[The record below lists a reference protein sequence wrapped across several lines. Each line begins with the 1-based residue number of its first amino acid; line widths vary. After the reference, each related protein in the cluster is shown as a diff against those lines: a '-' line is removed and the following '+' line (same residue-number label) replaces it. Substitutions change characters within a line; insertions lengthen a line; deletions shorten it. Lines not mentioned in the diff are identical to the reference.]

1 MNNDVN
7 QLYSVL
13 FDTLKDLRD
22 PAKKIDTSRV
32 KLIND
37 TAKNIIDT
45 AKTEVDCMRVTGS
58 NRTGSGFLPIASN
71 RQLVRHD
78 TPEAKGEP
86 AMVPAP
92 PDQMSAGKML
102 SAYVTRHEIK

>member
-1 MNNDVN
+1 MSDIN

-22 PAKKIDTSRV
+22 PEKKIDTARV

-45 AKTEVDCMRVTGS
+45 AKTEVDTAKTEVDCMRVTGT
-58 NRTGSGFLPIASN
+58 RGSGFLPAPMN
-71 RQLVRHD
+71 
-78 TPEAKGEP
+78 P
-86 AMVPAP
+86 AAGGQPTLVPAP
-92 PDQMSAGKML
+92 PIQEGVGSQLIA
-102 SAYVTRHEIK
+102 ANVHRHELK